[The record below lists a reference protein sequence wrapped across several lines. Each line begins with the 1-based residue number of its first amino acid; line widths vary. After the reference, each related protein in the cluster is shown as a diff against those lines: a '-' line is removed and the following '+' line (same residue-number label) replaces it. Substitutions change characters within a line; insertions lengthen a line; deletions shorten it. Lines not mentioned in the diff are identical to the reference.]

1 MKTDPG
7 EAAQVLTVVMMMV
20 TWLMVMMDIDSNGD
34 DVDKFY
40 DDMIEVM
47 MMLMIMILC
56 LG

>member
-47 MMLMIMILC
+47 MMLIIMILC

>member
-7 EAAQVLTVVMMMV
+7 EAAQVLTVVMTMV